1 MYAADVHNNAL
12 CWQGVVTGTPP
23 FLDFCRALRYI
34 AIDHN
39 RSRAN
44 DMHRHRNHR
53 RGHRSLEDAVGEGRG
68 GGHGHGHRPFGPGG
82 ARRGGRARR
91 GDVRAAILALLGESP
106 MHGYQ
111 IIQELETRSNGLW
124 RASPGSIYPTLQ
136 LFEDEGLVSASEVDG
151 KRVFQL
157 TDTGRERLA
166 EAGPDAVSPWDAVAR
181 ETPEDL
187 GRLHENIHQLMHAT
201 HQVGHAGTRA
211 QAERAVKVLAEARRK
226 IYAILAEDEQKSGG
240 DAQRI

>member
-1 MYAADVHNNAL
+1 
-12 CWQGVVTGTPP
+12 
-23 FLDFCRALRYI
+23 
-34 AIDHN
+34 
-39 RSRAN
+39 
-44 DMHRHRNHR
+44 MHRHANHRRRHSQPIERDDTHRHGNHR
-53 RGHRSLEDAVGEGRG
+53 RGHRSG
-68 GGHGHGHRPFGPGG
+68 GPG
-82 ARRGGRARR
+82 RGGRARR

-111 IIQELETRSNGLW
+111 IIQELETRSSGLW

-166 EAGPDAVSPWDAVAR
+166 EAGPDAISPWDAVAR

-187 GRLHENIHQLMHAT
+187 GRLRENIHQLMHAA

-226 IYAILAEDEQKSGG
+226 IYAILAED
-240 DAQRI
+240 